1 MGIYEN
7 IVNKSKKKDE
17 EENVFQRI
25 VDLASSKE
33 NIPSKFSTSRTAS
46 ENYDIQRQAFNI
58 AQKNYNSALQS
69 SYQKNRAFD
78 FSLPD
83 IRENNFLNSSKE
95 NKIVFPSTSDG
106 KVNYFDIEENKKRI
120 SKSRDETSD
129 LKKAVDVEL
138 NDLKYANYL
147 KNAEKVNS
155 EETTLWDKTGGVI
168 GRALTDVASSLGSD
182 KYKYIDEQGN
192 TIYLPTYSDLKQQK
206 VREDYNS
213 GVGRFLGDVFY
224 NTTKIAGTS
233 ALNTVAPG
241 VGTTLYWQDL
251 FLDSYKNSLNEGH
264 DNVKSIAYAIA
275 NTGLEY
281 ATGKFLGSA
290 TKGLTGGKTNEL
302 TNALSNVAN
311 RITKNPKVASLLGN
325 MGSEATEEFLQ
336 EYLDNASRLLIL
348 GEDIDLTNSQIFED
362 ALYSAAVGGLSG
374 GLLSSSNRNES
385 DMIKRRVDTYKE
397 FKKALEE
404 TKNKTTDVKQLE
416 QIDNLIS
423 KTNDYIKNPF
433 INRDLTE
440 QTINLQNQVNNLQS
454 KTNEKALFPKPAY
467 QYQQTDNNKINNL
480 RKSASQYF
488 DNSVETQNMMN
499 TIEKIISDKDYNV
512 VFDDTLSNK
521 NGNLV
526 NAQIK
531 SLKNGEIEIKI
542 NPKSNRAVEFLVMH
556 EVTHAIETDSMKK
569 LVMDYA
575 SKHSD
580 FDQALENLKQT
591 YGTDE
596 VSSEVLADISGQ
608 LFGNQEF
615 INDLSTKQPNIFKRI
630 YNAIVSL
637 ANKITG
643 NSKESLFIQDL
654 KNKWEEAYR
663 TQNNNLNNNLQ
674 YHTNANISSAIDNI
688 LNNINERNPIR
699 LRDYTPKVLV
709 NNGIKNLPMYENPSH
724 VRKNILTSREAKKLG
739 LVVMPKDHY
748 HGLGKDLYIRV
759 IDSLDEP
766 RVIFKNKN
774 NKDYLILTTI
784 KDSQGNNIIVPIEI
798 ETTTNANN
806 IKLDIN
812 RVKSVY
818 GKGNLNNYIKRN
830 INQKEFQKIYEQKK
844 ERGTGLIPA
853 ASSFSND
860 NISQSDGNV
869 KSNTSSTKYSMQE
882 LKNNT
887 NSSKTRS
894 DFAKEKFNSKSEINE
909 EIRRLGA
916 LIYRENNYTQQ
927 EKENFKIRV
936 AELKELKKNFDSLL
950 PTKEEKLTQQFSD
963 GDSSILQNYELTE
976 ADNNEISNIAS
987 EVINMVDNDI
997 EVTDTEIENRIA
1009 EVPIIKELQNDD
1021 ISFEEY
1027 QYNIYEKIMNKISDI
1042 LVKEGINGR
1051 YDGKKDS
1058 YVYDRRELAQKGY
1071 EKLLDYLDQNNI
1083 DYEISRSTEAGY
1095 VPSIYIK
1102 DSDNNTVFRIAN
1114 HDNGYIDEYDMVYDN
1129 AYNKLFTDKDYAN
1142 WEEKIIPVLKKQI
1155 EETSDIKYSMQEN
1168 QNDMPLDTTIRRYDD
1183 LSKTNYI
1190 EYFRKD
1196 NGDVRVSLIDTNNNL
1211 INQLDLWSNT
1221 EAIKQF
1227 GEKLGNQLYNYATD
1241 SNQKINIGNDINN
1254 LGLETDYFMNHR
1266 PTQTGLTADNIANQN
1281 VETPAP
1287 RDIYEHPEYYFQM
1300 NEKSSQESLRALKKV
1315 KGNPDAEITIYRAT
1329 PGNKINPGDWIT
1341 LSKTYANWHNQSQF
1355 NGKANVLE
1363 MKVKAKDIQ
1372 FAGDDINEF
1381 GYFPDGDVRNS
1392 ISNKTWQNYLEEN
1405 YSAKGTRTNMQNIRI
1420 PTQEDIKRLELGSI
1434 KFPKAESNK
1443 ILNPLEIS
1451 NLTPNSANTTPKLPK
1466 VNRNKENDGD
1476 SHFAVNIENKVGMLT
1491 PEQRQTILND
1501 IEAGH
1506 YDTITNK
1513 DSLETAF
1520 NRLNENGEA
1529 ETRRWFAKDSENATA
1544 TDVAEGWIL
1553 LKQYADNNQSDDMVA
1568 VAKKLR
1574 DMGTKAGQTVQ
1585 AFNIMAR
1592 MTPEGMIKYAQSEL
1606 SEAYDQMVKN
1616 KSKKWVEQHQ
1626 LDFDLTPQETGAI
1639 MDIMKKVSTMEDG
1652 YDKRVELAKIQ
1663 KIMTDKLPPERGAGT
1678 KAWMRISMLFNPK
1691 TQVRN
1696 VAGNAVIAPV
1706 NYFSDL
1712 FASAVDKMVGS
1723 KTGYRTTGVTNIKS
1737 YVNGF
1742 KKGVYESYNDF
1753 KKGINTRN
1761 IEGNRFEIG
1770 SGKSFN
1776 NSTTIGKSLNN
1787 VDSLLSFMLDVGDRG
1802 FYEAS
1807 FVNSINNQ
1815 LVLNNTKEVTQDMI
1829 DIATSEALQRT
1840 WQDSNGYTKMVMSI
1854 RNSMNRLNVKGYGLG
1869 DILIPFAKTPAN
1881 LTKAIVDYSPVGL
1894 INTLVKGKN
1903 LKNAIETGQ
1912 FTPQMQHQFVQSLGK
1927 AVAGTMLYVAG
1938 YALAKAGIV
1947 SGESDDDKDV
1957 RDFMKNTLGVNSYSI
1972 KIGNKT
1978 FTYDWAQPIAAPLS
1992 IMANIVQKDKSDAST
2007 LEKIVSS
2014 LDTAGNILLEQSFM
2028 ESINTALNNND
2039 GLVTGIEEAI
2049 LDLPSRAIPTFM
2061 KQIVD
2066 LTDSTQRTSFEYDKP
2081 IESMVNSIKA
2091 KIPGLSKTLA
2101 PVVDTMGRE
2110 VQRHGGKNNIFN
2122 VFFNPANVSTENIST
2137 SAKEIYRLY
2146 KETGDTTIMPRVAPY
2161 YLNKSGEKINLTAEQ
2176 RAEYQKTSGDIL
2188 EKEIKKLLNSN
2199 NYQDMSDAKKKDV
2212 IKNIVDY
2219 SYNIAQNEV
2228 LGAEISQNIQKAYEY
2243 SKIGNLSDYYLF
2255 KNTVDTTN
2263 ADTKKNSITT
2273 FLLNSKLGDKELAY
2287 LYGNYYS
2294 SEDELQEIMTLKIP
2308 IKEFIKYN
2316 SQEFESDYNESTGK
2330 AISNSRKRKVIQFVN
2345 SLNLSI
2351 PQKAILIKKSYNSYN
2366 DYNKQIVNYVNNQ
2379 SLSKYEKAS
2388 LLKNIGFDEYDSYI
2402 INEVNSK
2409 KISRTEKERILESM
2423 GFKIIN
2429 GKVYY

>member
-83 IRENNFLNSSKE
+83 MRENNFLNSSKE
-95 NKIVFPSTSDG
+95 NRLIFPGTSDG
-106 KVNYFDIEENKKRI
+106 KVNYFDTEENKKRI

-129 LKKAVDVEL
+129 LKKVVDVEL

-168 GRALTDVASSLGSD
+168 GRALTDVVSSLGSD

-192 TIYLPTYSDLKQQK
+192 TVYLPTYGDLKQQK

-213 GVGRFLGDVFY
+213 DVGRFLGDVFY

-241 VGTTLYWQDL
+241 VGTTLYWQDM
-251 FLDSYKNSLNEGH
+251 FLDSYKNSLSEGH
-264 DNVKSIAYAIA
+264 DNIKSIAYAIA

-311 RITKNPKVASLLGN
+311 KITKNPKVASVLGS

-433 INRDLTE
+433 INGDLAE

-454 KTNEKALFPKPAY
+454 KTNEKALFPNSTY
-467 QYQQTDNNKINNL
+467 QNQQTDINENEIAIDKYQNINEAMYDYANKIKDNFNTTINIETNKTKIPVDYSQQPQTTIFQKAKEVFSKIGKNIFQNNG
-480 RKSASQYF
+480 
-488 DNSVETQNMMN
+488 DNIYVSNGDIKESIAKTVRNTEQKKLLAEHIEIFSNLDRIIENGTLIAKGNETKGRS
-499 TIEKIISDKDYNV
+499 EYKKWDYYA
-512 VFDDTLSNK
+512 TP
-521 NGNLV
+521 
-526 NAQIK
+526 
-531 SLKNGEIEIKI
+531 IKI
-542 NPKSNRAVEFLVMH
+542 NGDNYIVEFDTVLR
-556 EVTHAIETDSMKK
+556 DNGQ
-569 LVMDYA
+569 
-575 SKHSD
+575 KH
-580 FDQALENLKQT
+580 FRLE
-591 YGTDE
+591 
-596 VSSEVLADISGQ
+596 
-608 LFGNQEF
+608 
-615 INDLSTKQPNIFKRI
+615 RI
-630 YNAIVSL
+630 YNL
-637 ANKITG
+637 
-643 NSKESLFIQDL
+643 E
-654 KNKWEEAYR
+654 
-663 TQNNNLNNNLQ
+663 
-674 YHTNANISSAIDNI
+674 
-688 LNNINERNPIR
+688 
-699 LRDYTPKVLV
+699 
-709 NNGIKNLPMYENPSH
+709 
-724 VRKNILTSREAKKLG
+724 
-739 LVVMPKDHY
+739 
-748 HGLGKDLYIRV
+748 
-759 IDSLDEP
+759 
-766 RVIFKNKN
+766 
-774 NKDYLILTTI
+774 
-784 KDSQGNNIIVPIEI
+784 
-798 ETTTNANN
+798 
-806 IKLDIN
+806 
-812 RVKSVY
+812 
-818 GKGNLNNYIKRN
+818 
-830 INQKEFQKIYEQKK
+830 
-844 ERGTGLIPA
+844 
-853 ASSFSND
+853 
-860 NISQSDGNV
+860 
-869 KSNTSSTKYSMQE
+869 
-882 LKNNT
+882 
-887 NSSKTRS
+887 
-894 DFAKEKFNSKSEINE
+894 
-909 EIRRLGA
+909 
-916 LIYRENNYTQQ
+916 
-927 EKENFKIRV
+927 
-936 AELKELKKNFDSLL
+936 
-950 PTKEEKLTQQFSD
+950 
-963 GDSSILQNYELTE
+963 
-976 ADNNEISNIAS
+976 
-987 EVINMVDNDI
+987 
-997 EVTDTEIENRIA
+997 
-1009 EVPIIKELQNDD
+1009 
-1021 ISFEEY
+1021 
-1027 QYNIYEKIMNKISDI
+1027 
-1042 LVKEGINGR
+1042 
-1051 YDGKKDS
+1051 
-1058 YVYDRRELAQKGY
+1058 
-1071 EKLLDYLDQNNI
+1071 
-1083 DYEISRSTEAGY
+1083 
-1095 VPSIYIK
+1095 
-1102 DSDNNTVFRIAN
+1102 
-1114 HDNGYIDEYDMVYDN
+1114 
-1129 AYNKLFTDKDYAN
+1129 
-1142 WEEKIIPVLKKQI
+1142 
-1155 EETSDIKYSMQEN
+1155 
-1168 QNDMPLDTTIRRYDD
+1168 
-1183 LSKTNYI
+1183 
-1190 EYFRKD
+1190 
-1196 NGDVRVSLIDTNNNL
+1196 
-1211 INQLDLWSNT
+1211 
-1221 EAIKQF
+1221 EAIKKQV
-1227 GEKLGNQLYNYATD
+1227 APTD
-1241 SNQKINIGNDINN
+1241 KIESQSVNRFVEQPVSVNDNTTNLSESQIAPLPSN
-1254 LGLETDYFMNHR
+1254 
-1266 PTQTGLTADNIANQN
+1266 
-1281 VETPAP
+1281 
-1287 RDIYEHPEYYFQM
+1287 
-1300 NEKSSQESLRALKKV
+1300 
-1315 KGNPDAEITIYRAT
+1315 
-1329 PGNKINPGDWIT
+1329 
-1341 LSKTYANWHNQSQF
+1341 
-1355 NGKANVLE
+1355 
-1363 MKVKAKDIQ
+1363 
-1372 FAGDDINEF
+1372 
-1381 GYFPDGDVRNS
+1381 NS
-1392 ISNKTWQNYLEEN
+1392 
-1405 YSAKGTRTNMQNIRI
+1405 NMQNIKNNVSE
-1420 PTQEDIKRLELGSI
+1420 TS
-1434 KFPKAESNK
+1434 FPAQPNK
-1443 ILNPLEIS
+1443 DLNPLELS

-1626 LDFDLTPQETGAI
+1626 KDFDLTPQETGAI

-1663 KIMTDKLPPERGAGT
+1663 KIMTDKLPSERGAGT

-1723 KTGYRTTGVTNIKS
+1723 KTGYRTTGVTNIKN

-1776 NSTTIGKSLNN
+1776 NSTTIGKSLNS

-1854 RNSMNRLNVKGYGLG
+1854 RNSMNKLNVKGYGLG

-1894 INTLVKGKN
+1894 VNTLIKGKN

-1978 FTYDWAQPIAAPLS
+1978 FAYDWAQPIAAPLS

-2028 ESINTALNNND
+2028 ESINTALNNNN

-2091 KIPGLSKTLA
+2091 KIPGLSKTLT

-2110 VQRHGGKNNIFN
+2110 VQRYGGKNNIFN
-2122 VFFNPANVSTENIST
+2122 VFLNPANVSTENISK

-2146 KETGDTTIMPRVAPY
+2146 KETGNTAIMPRVAPY
-2161 YLNKSGEKINLTAEQ
+2161 YLNKSGEKINLTAKQ

-2188 EKEIKKLLNSN
+2188 DKEIKKLLNSN
-2199 NYQDMSDAKKKDV
+2199 SYQNMSDAKKKDV

-2219 SYNIAQNEV
+2219 SYNIAQSEV
-2228 LGAEISQNIQKAYEY
+2228 LGVEISQNIQKAYEY
-2243 SKIGNLSDYYLF
+2243 SKVGNLSDYYLF

-2287 LYGNYYS
+2287 LYSNYYS

-2316 SQEFESDYNESTGK
+2316 SQEFESDYNENTGK
-2330 AISNSRKRKVIQFVN
+2330 AISNSRKQKVIRFVN

-2351 PQKAILIKKSYNSYN
+2351 PQKAILIKKSYNSYD

-2409 KISRTEKERILESM
+2409 KVSRTEKEKILESM

>member
-1 MGIYEN
+1 MPKMYF
-7 IVNKSKKKDE
+7 VNDDDEILTFKKKKKE
-17 EENVFQRI
+17 EKLPQERVKVTPFVPADSRS
-25 VDLASSKE
+25 AKE
-33 NIPSKFSTSRTAS
+33 NYQIQKQNLDIAQR
-46 ENYDIQRQAFNI
+46 NYDE
-58 AQKNYNSALQS
+58 ALKKT
-69 SYQKNRAFD
+69 YQKNHTFD
-78 FSLPD
+78 FALPD
-83 IRENNFLNSSKE
+83 IRKNNFLNSSKE
-95 NKIVFPSTSDG
+95 KKFVFPSISNNKT
-106 KVNYFDIEENKKRI
+106 NYFDTTEGKKRI
-120 SKSRDETSD
+120 AEARSEVGN
-129 LKKAVDVEL
+129 LK
-138 NDLKYANYL
+138 
-147 KNAEKVNS
+147 EKVNNS
-155 EETTLWDKTGGVI
+155 QREVEKANKNLDDSDNGYHFGDITKTIGATILSTAQLFGEGTIRGMESTIDAGADLLGGASDWVNTNVEKLAGLHKGKTVEEVNREKAQARKEMI
-168 GRALTDVASSLGSD
+168 ATD
-182 KYKYIDEQGN
+182 Y
-192 TIYLPTYSDLKQQK
+192 
-206 VREDYNS
+206 
-213 GVGRFLGDVFY
+213 
-224 NTTKIAGTS
+224 TS
-233 ALNTVAPG
+233 ALMKA
-241 VGTTLYWQDL
+241 VGKDD
-251 FLDSYKNSLNEGH
+251 FYKDTIEGNSL
-264 DNVKSIAYAIA
+264 VKSDNFGGQIVQELGRQSANILLANKIGSSNKIIQSAPIIAGSYGSGVEEAYQ
-275 NTGLEY
+275 NN
-281 ATGKFLGSA
+281 ATTSEARRYGILNAA
-290 TKGLTGGKTNEL
+290 TETVTEWLTGGIPGLKGTAGKGLDGIASKIIGEGVEESSKTLSKALLKSGYKLVGEG
-302 TNALSNVAN
+302 TEEALSEF
-311 RITKNPKVASLLGN
+311 INPYLKQFTYNYNSQKGVLGN
-325 MGSEATEEFLQ
+325 LKEATNNVSVQDMMTSFIAGAITAGIIEAPS
-336 EYLDNASRLLIL
+336 NIS
-348 GEDIDLTNSQIFED
+348 DIVNS
-362 ALYSAAVGGLSG
+362 
-374 GLLSSSNRNES
+374 
-385 DMIKRRVDTYKE
+385 T
-397 FKKALEE
+397 KKA
-404 TKNKTTDVKQLE
+404 
-416 QIDNLIS
+416 
-423 KTNDYIKNPF
+423 
-433 INRDLTE
+433 
-440 QTINLQNQVNNLQS
+440 TILQNQVNNLQS
-454 KTNEKALFPKPAY
+454 KTNEKALFPNSTY
-467 QYQQTDNNKINNL
+467 QNQQTDINENEIAIDKYQNINEAMYDYANKIKDNFNTTINIETNKTKIPVDYSQQPQTTIFQKAKEVFSKIGKNIFQNNG
-480 RKSASQYF
+480 
-488 DNSVETQNMMN
+488 DNIYVSNGDIKESIAKTVRNTEQKKILAEHIEIFSNLDRIIENGTLIAKGNETKGRS
-499 TIEKIISDKDYNV
+499 EYKKWDYYA
-512 VFDDTLSNK
+512 TP
-521 NGNLV
+521 
-526 NAQIK
+526 
-531 SLKNGEIEIKI
+531 IKI
-542 NPKSNRAVEFLVMH
+542 NGDNYIVEFDTVLR
-556 EVTHAIETDSMKK
+556 DNGQ
-569 LVMDYA
+569 
-575 SKHSD
+575 KH
-580 FDQALENLKQT
+580 FRLE
-591 YGTDE
+591 
-596 VSSEVLADISGQ
+596 
-608 LFGNQEF
+608 
-615 INDLSTKQPNIFKRI
+615 RI
-630 YNAIVSL
+630 YNL
-637 ANKITG
+637 
-643 NSKESLFIQDL
+643 E
-654 KNKWEEAYR
+654 
-663 TQNNNLNNNLQ
+663 
-674 YHTNANISSAIDNI
+674 
-688 LNNINERNPIR
+688 
-699 LRDYTPKVLV
+699 
-709 NNGIKNLPMYENPSH
+709 
-724 VRKNILTSREAKKLG
+724 
-739 LVVMPKDHY
+739 
-748 HGLGKDLYIRV
+748 
-759 IDSLDEP
+759 
-766 RVIFKNKN
+766 
-774 NKDYLILTTI
+774 
-784 KDSQGNNIIVPIEI
+784 
-798 ETTTNANN
+798 
-806 IKLDIN
+806 
-812 RVKSVY
+812 
-818 GKGNLNNYIKRN
+818 
-830 INQKEFQKIYEQKK
+830 
-844 ERGTGLIPA
+844 
-853 ASSFSND
+853 
-860 NISQSDGNV
+860 
-869 KSNTSSTKYSMQE
+869 
-882 LKNNT
+882 
-887 NSSKTRS
+887 
-894 DFAKEKFNSKSEINE
+894 
-909 EIRRLGA
+909 
-916 LIYRENNYTQQ
+916 
-927 EKENFKIRV
+927 
-936 AELKELKKNFDSLL
+936 
-950 PTKEEKLTQQFSD
+950 
-963 GDSSILQNYELTE
+963 
-976 ADNNEISNIAS
+976 
-987 EVINMVDNDI
+987 
-997 EVTDTEIENRIA
+997 
-1009 EVPIIKELQNDD
+1009 
-1021 ISFEEY
+1021 
-1027 QYNIYEKIMNKISDI
+1027 
-1042 LVKEGINGR
+1042 
-1051 YDGKKDS
+1051 
-1058 YVYDRRELAQKGY
+1058 
-1071 EKLLDYLDQNNI
+1071 
-1083 DYEISRSTEAGY
+1083 
-1095 VPSIYIK
+1095 
-1102 DSDNNTVFRIAN
+1102 
-1114 HDNGYIDEYDMVYDN
+1114 
-1129 AYNKLFTDKDYAN
+1129 
-1142 WEEKIIPVLKKQI
+1142 
-1155 EETSDIKYSMQEN
+1155 
-1168 QNDMPLDTTIRRYDD
+1168 
-1183 LSKTNYI
+1183 
-1190 EYFRKD
+1190 
-1196 NGDVRVSLIDTNNNL
+1196 
-1211 INQLDLWSNT
+1211 
-1221 EAIKQF
+1221 EAIKKQV
-1227 GEKLGNQLYNYATD
+1227 APTD
-1241 SNQKINIGNDINN
+1241 KIESQSVNRFVEQPVSVNDNTTNLTESQIAPLPSN
-1254 LGLETDYFMNHR
+1254 
-1266 PTQTGLTADNIANQN
+1266 
-1281 VETPAP
+1281 
-1287 RDIYEHPEYYFQM
+1287 
-1300 NEKSSQESLRALKKV
+1300 
-1315 KGNPDAEITIYRAT
+1315 
-1329 PGNKINPGDWIT
+1329 
-1341 LSKTYANWHNQSQF
+1341 
-1355 NGKANVLE
+1355 
-1363 MKVKAKDIQ
+1363 
-1372 FAGDDINEF
+1372 
-1381 GYFPDGDVRNS
+1381 NS
-1392 ISNKTWQNYLEEN
+1392 
-1405 YSAKGTRTNMQNIRI
+1405 NMQNIKNNVSE
-1420 PTQEDIKRLELGSI
+1420 TS
-1434 KFPKAESNK
+1434 FPAQPNK
-1443 ILNPLEIS
+1443 DLNPLELS

-1606 SEAYDQMVKN
+1606 SEAYDRMVKN

-1626 LDFDLTPQETGAI
+1626 KDFDLTPQETGAI

-1696 VAGNAVIAPV
+1696 VAGNAIIAPV

-1815 LVLNNTKEVTQDMI
+1815 LVLNNTKEITQDMI

-1854 RNSMNRLNVKGYGLG
+1854 RSSMNKLNMKGYGLG

-1894 INTLVKGKN
+1894 VNTLIKGNN
-1903 LKNAIETGQ
+1903 LKKAIETGQ

-1927 AVAGTMLYVAG
+1927 AVVGTMLYVAG

-2091 KIPGLSKTLA
+2091 KIPVLSKTLA

-2110 VQRHGGKNNIFN
+2110 VQRYGGKNNIFN
-2122 VFFNPANVSTENIST
+2122 VFFNPANVSTENISK

-2176 RAEYQKTSGDIL
+2176 RAEYQKTSGNIL
-2188 EKEIKKLLNSN
+2188 EKEIKKLLSSID
-2199 NYQDMSDAKKKDV
+2199 YQDMSDAKKKDV

-2228 LGAEISQNIQKAYEY
+2228 LGVEISQSVQKAYEY

-2255 KNTVDTTN
+2255 KNNIDTTN

-2273 FLLNSKLGDKELAY
+2273 FLLDSKLGDEELAY
-2287 LYGNYYS
+2287 LYSNYYS

-2316 SQEFESDYNESTGK
+2316 SQEFESDYNENTGK

-2351 PQKAILIKKSYNSYN
+2351 PQKAILIKKSYNSYD

>member
-83 IRENNFLNSSKE
+83 MRENNFLNSSKE
-95 NKIVFPSTSDG
+95 NRLIFPGTSDG
-106 KVNYFDIEENKKRI
+106 KVNYFDTEENKKRI

-129 LKKAVDVEL
+129 LKKVVDVEL

-168 GRALTDVASSLGSD
+168 GRALTDVVSSLGSD

-192 TIYLPTYSDLKQQK
+192 TVYLPTYGDLKQQK

-241 VGTTLYWQDL
+241 VGTTLYWQDM

-348 GEDIDLTNSQIFED
+348 GEDIDLMNSQIFED

-454 KTNEKALFPKPAY
+454 KTNEKTSFPKPAY
-467 QYQQTDNNKINNL
+467 QYQQTGINENEIAIDKYQNINEAMYDYANKIKDNFNTTINIETNKTKIPVDYSQQPQTTIFQKAKEVFSKIGKNIFQNNG
-480 RKSASQYF
+480 
-488 DNSVETQNMMN
+488 DNIYVSNGDIKESIAKTVRNTEQKKLLAEHIEIFSNLDRIIENGTLIAKGNETKGRS
-499 TIEKIISDKDYNV
+499 EYKKWDYYA
-512 VFDDTLSNK
+512 TP
-521 NGNLV
+521 
-526 NAQIK
+526 
-531 SLKNGEIEIKI
+531 IKI
-542 NPKSNRAVEFLVMH
+542 NGDNYIVEFDTVLR
-556 EVTHAIETDSMKK
+556 DNGQ
-569 LVMDYA
+569 
-575 SKHSD
+575 KH
-580 FDQALENLKQT
+580 FRLE
-591 YGTDE
+591 
-596 VSSEVLADISGQ
+596 
-608 LFGNQEF
+608 
-615 INDLSTKQPNIFKRI
+615 RI
-630 YNAIVSL
+630 YNL
-637 ANKITG
+637 
-643 NSKESLFIQDL
+643 E
-654 KNKWEEAYR
+654 
-663 TQNNNLNNNLQ
+663 
-674 YHTNANISSAIDNI
+674 
-688 LNNINERNPIR
+688 
-699 LRDYTPKVLV
+699 
-709 NNGIKNLPMYENPSH
+709 
-724 VRKNILTSREAKKLG
+724 
-739 LVVMPKDHY
+739 
-748 HGLGKDLYIRV
+748 
-759 IDSLDEP
+759 
-766 RVIFKNKN
+766 
-774 NKDYLILTTI
+774 
-784 KDSQGNNIIVPIEI
+784 
-798 ETTTNANN
+798 
-806 IKLDIN
+806 
-812 RVKSVY
+812 
-818 GKGNLNNYIKRN
+818 
-830 INQKEFQKIYEQKK
+830 
-844 ERGTGLIPA
+844 
-853 ASSFSND
+853 
-860 NISQSDGNV
+860 
-869 KSNTSSTKYSMQE
+869 
-882 LKNNT
+882 
-887 NSSKTRS
+887 
-894 DFAKEKFNSKSEINE
+894 
-909 EIRRLGA
+909 
-916 LIYRENNYTQQ
+916 
-927 EKENFKIRV
+927 
-936 AELKELKKNFDSLL
+936 
-950 PTKEEKLTQQFSD
+950 
-963 GDSSILQNYELTE
+963 
-976 ADNNEISNIAS
+976 
-987 EVINMVDNDI
+987 
-997 EVTDTEIENRIA
+997 
-1009 EVPIIKELQNDD
+1009 
-1021 ISFEEY
+1021 
-1027 QYNIYEKIMNKISDI
+1027 
-1042 LVKEGINGR
+1042 
-1051 YDGKKDS
+1051 
-1058 YVYDRRELAQKGY
+1058 
-1071 EKLLDYLDQNNI
+1071 
-1083 DYEISRSTEAGY
+1083 
-1095 VPSIYIK
+1095 
-1102 DSDNNTVFRIAN
+1102 
-1114 HDNGYIDEYDMVYDN
+1114 
-1129 AYNKLFTDKDYAN
+1129 
-1142 WEEKIIPVLKKQI
+1142 
-1155 EETSDIKYSMQEN
+1155 
-1168 QNDMPLDTTIRRYDD
+1168 
-1183 LSKTNYI
+1183 
-1190 EYFRKD
+1190 
-1196 NGDVRVSLIDTNNNL
+1196 
-1211 INQLDLWSNT
+1211 
-1221 EAIKQF
+1221 EAIKKQV
-1227 GEKLGNQLYNYATD
+1227 APTD
-1241 SNQKINIGNDINN
+1241 KIESQSVNRFVEQPVSVNDNTTNLTESQIAPLPSN
-1254 LGLETDYFMNHR
+1254 
-1266 PTQTGLTADNIANQN
+1266 
-1281 VETPAP
+1281 
-1287 RDIYEHPEYYFQM
+1287 
-1300 NEKSSQESLRALKKV
+1300 
-1315 KGNPDAEITIYRAT
+1315 
-1329 PGNKINPGDWIT
+1329 
-1341 LSKTYANWHNQSQF
+1341 
-1355 NGKANVLE
+1355 
-1363 MKVKAKDIQ
+1363 
-1372 FAGDDINEF
+1372 
-1381 GYFPDGDVRNS
+1381 NS
-1392 ISNKTWQNYLEEN
+1392 
-1405 YSAKGTRTNMQNIRI
+1405 NMQNIKNNVSE
-1420 PTQEDIKRLELGSI
+1420 TS
-1434 KFPKAESNK
+1434 FPAQPNK
-1443 ILNPLEIS
+1443 DLNPLELS

-1626 LDFDLTPQETGAI
+1626 KDFDLTPQETGAI

-1663 KIMTDKLPPERGAGT
+1663 KIMTDKLPSERGAGT

-1723 KTGYRTTGVTNIKS
+1723 KTGYRTTGVTNIKN

-1776 NSTTIGKSLNN
+1776 NSTTIGKSLNS

-1854 RNSMNRLNVKGYGLG
+1854 RNSMNKLNVKGYGLG

-1894 INTLVKGKN
+1894 VNTLIKGKN

-1978 FTYDWAQPIAAPLS
+1978 FAYDWAQPIAAPLS

-2028 ESINTALNNND
+2028 ESINTALNNNN

-2091 KIPGLSKTLA
+2091 KIPGLSKTLT

-2110 VQRHGGKNNIFN
+2110 VQRYGGKNNIFN
-2122 VFFNPANVSTENIST
+2122 VFLNPANVSTENISK

-2146 KETGDTTIMPRVAPY
+2146 KETGNTAIMPRVAPY
-2161 YLNKSGEKINLTAEQ
+2161 YLNKSGEKINLTAKQ

-2188 EKEIKKLLNSN
+2188 DKEIKKLLNSN
-2199 NYQDMSDAKKKDV
+2199 SYQNMSDVKKKDV

-2219 SYNIAQNEV
+2219 SYNIAQSEV
-2228 LGAEISQNIQKAYEY
+2228 LGVEISQNIQKAYEY
-2243 SKIGNLSDYYLF
+2243 SKVGNLSDYYLF

-2287 LYGNYYS
+2287 LYSNYYS

-2316 SQEFESDYNESTGK
+2316 SQEFESDYNENTGK
-2330 AISNSRKRKVIQFVN
+2330 AISNSRKQKVIRFVN

-2351 PQKAILIKKSYNSYN
+2351 PQKAILIKKSYNSYD

-2409 KISRTEKERILESM
+2409 KVSRTEKEKILESM

>member
-83 IRENNFLNSSKE
+83 MRENNFLNSSKE
-95 NKIVFPSTSDG
+95 NRLIFPGTSDG
-106 KVNYFDIEENKKRI
+106 KVNYFDTEENKKRI

-129 LKKAVDVEL
+129 LKKVVDVEL

-168 GRALTDVASSLGSD
+168 GRALTDVVSSLGSD

-192 TIYLPTYSDLKQQK
+192 TVYLPTYGDLKQQK

-241 VGTTLYWQDL
+241 VGTTLYWQDM

-348 GEDIDLTNSQIFED
+348 GEDIDLMNSQIFED

-454 KTNEKALFPKPAY
+454 KTNEKTSFPKPAY
-467 QYQQTDNNKINNL
+467 QYQQTGINENEIAIDKYQNINEAMYDYANKIKDNFNTTINIETNKTKIPVDYSQQPQTTIFQKAKEVFSKIGKNIFQNNG
-480 RKSASQYF
+480 
-488 DNSVETQNMMN
+488 DNIYVSNGDIKESIAKTVRNIEQKKLLAEHIEIFSNLDRIIENGTLIAKGNETKGRS
-499 TIEKIISDKDYNV
+499 EYKKWDYYA
-512 VFDDTLSNK
+512 TP
-521 NGNLV
+521 
-526 NAQIK
+526 
-531 SLKNGEIEIKI
+531 IKI
-542 NPKSNRAVEFLVMH
+542 NGDNYIVEFDTVLR
-556 EVTHAIETDSMKK
+556 DNGQ
-569 LVMDYA
+569 
-575 SKHSD
+575 KH
-580 FDQALENLKQT
+580 FRLE
-591 YGTDE
+591 
-596 VSSEVLADISGQ
+596 
-608 LFGNQEF
+608 
-615 INDLSTKQPNIFKRI
+615 RI
-630 YNAIVSL
+630 YNL
-637 ANKITG
+637 
-643 NSKESLFIQDL
+643 E
-654 KNKWEEAYR
+654 
-663 TQNNNLNNNLQ
+663 
-674 YHTNANISSAIDNI
+674 
-688 LNNINERNPIR
+688 
-699 LRDYTPKVLV
+699 
-709 NNGIKNLPMYENPSH
+709 
-724 VRKNILTSREAKKLG
+724 
-739 LVVMPKDHY
+739 
-748 HGLGKDLYIRV
+748 
-759 IDSLDEP
+759 
-766 RVIFKNKN
+766 
-774 NKDYLILTTI
+774 
-784 KDSQGNNIIVPIEI
+784 
-798 ETTTNANN
+798 
-806 IKLDIN
+806 
-812 RVKSVY
+812 
-818 GKGNLNNYIKRN
+818 
-830 INQKEFQKIYEQKK
+830 
-844 ERGTGLIPA
+844 
-853 ASSFSND
+853 
-860 NISQSDGNV
+860 
-869 KSNTSSTKYSMQE
+869 
-882 LKNNT
+882 
-887 NSSKTRS
+887 
-894 DFAKEKFNSKSEINE
+894 
-909 EIRRLGA
+909 
-916 LIYRENNYTQQ
+916 
-927 EKENFKIRV
+927 
-936 AELKELKKNFDSLL
+936 
-950 PTKEEKLTQQFSD
+950 
-963 GDSSILQNYELTE
+963 
-976 ADNNEISNIAS
+976 
-987 EVINMVDNDI
+987 
-997 EVTDTEIENRIA
+997 
-1009 EVPIIKELQNDD
+1009 
-1021 ISFEEY
+1021 
-1027 QYNIYEKIMNKISDI
+1027 
-1042 LVKEGINGR
+1042 
-1051 YDGKKDS
+1051 
-1058 YVYDRRELAQKGY
+1058 
-1071 EKLLDYLDQNNI
+1071 
-1083 DYEISRSTEAGY
+1083 
-1095 VPSIYIK
+1095 
-1102 DSDNNTVFRIAN
+1102 
-1114 HDNGYIDEYDMVYDN
+1114 
-1129 AYNKLFTDKDYAN
+1129 
-1142 WEEKIIPVLKKQI
+1142 
-1155 EETSDIKYSMQEN
+1155 
-1168 QNDMPLDTTIRRYDD
+1168 
-1183 LSKTNYI
+1183 
-1190 EYFRKD
+1190 
-1196 NGDVRVSLIDTNNNL
+1196 
-1211 INQLDLWSNT
+1211 
-1221 EAIKQF
+1221 EAIKKQV
-1227 GEKLGNQLYNYATD
+1227 APTD
-1241 SNQKINIGNDINN
+1241 KIESQSVNRFVEQPVSVNDNTTNLTESQIAPLPSN
-1254 LGLETDYFMNHR
+1254 
-1266 PTQTGLTADNIANQN
+1266 
-1281 VETPAP
+1281 
-1287 RDIYEHPEYYFQM
+1287 
-1300 NEKSSQESLRALKKV
+1300 
-1315 KGNPDAEITIYRAT
+1315 
-1329 PGNKINPGDWIT
+1329 
-1341 LSKTYANWHNQSQF
+1341 
-1355 NGKANVLE
+1355 
-1363 MKVKAKDIQ
+1363 
-1372 FAGDDINEF
+1372 
-1381 GYFPDGDVRNS
+1381 NS
-1392 ISNKTWQNYLEEN
+1392 
-1405 YSAKGTRTNMQNIRI
+1405 NMQNIKNNVSE
-1420 PTQEDIKRLELGSI
+1420 TS
-1434 KFPKAESNK
+1434 FPAQPNK
-1443 ILNPLEIS
+1443 DLNPLELS

-1626 LDFDLTPQETGAI
+1626 KDFDLTPQESGAI

-1663 KIMTDKLPPERGAGT
+1663 KIMTDKLPSERGAGT

-1723 KTGYRTTGVTNIKS
+1723 KTGYRTTGVTNIKN

-1776 NSTTIGKSLNN
+1776 NSTTIGKSLNS

-1854 RNSMNRLNVKGYGLG
+1854 RNSMNKLNVKGYGLG

-1894 INTLVKGKN
+1894 VNTLIKGKN

-1927 AVAGTMLYVAG
+1927 ATVGTMLYVAG

-2039 GLVTGIEEAI
+2039 GLVTGVEEAI

-2110 VQRHGGKNNIFN
+2110 VQRYGGKNNIFN
-2122 VFFNPANVSTENIST
+2122 VFLNPANVSTENISK

-2176 RAEYQKTSGDIL
+2176 RAEYQKTSGNIL
-2188 EKEIKKLLNSN
+2188 EKEIKKLLSSSD
-2199 NYQDMSDAKKKDV
+2199 YQDMSDAKKKDV

-2228 LGAEISQNIQKAYEY
+2228 LGVEISQSVQKAYEY

-2255 KNTVDTTN
+2255 KNTVDITN

-2294 SEDELQEIMTLKIP
+2294 NEDELQEIMTLKIP

-2316 SQEFESDYNESTGK
+2316 SQEFESDYNENTGK

-2351 PQKAILIKKSYNSYN
+2351 PQKAILIKKSYNSYD

-2409 KISRTEKERILESM
+2409 KISRTEKERILENM